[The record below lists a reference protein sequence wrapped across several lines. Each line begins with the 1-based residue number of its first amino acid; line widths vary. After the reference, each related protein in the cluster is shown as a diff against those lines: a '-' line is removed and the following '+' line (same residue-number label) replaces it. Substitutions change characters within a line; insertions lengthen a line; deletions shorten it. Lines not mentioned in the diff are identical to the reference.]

1 MAAALQQRT
10 ILPAEPAGGWRV
22 PFGTPPFVPSLSLTT
37 ETSHPLSTPASTNLL
52 PIVSARLKAAQ
63 LEECHFLFYRETVPV
78 GHQWFAGE
86 HDRVEI
92 DTRDMFHNA
101 LNQGATR
108 LIIAHNHPSGNPT
121 PSRIDVQFTSHL
133 CVIGKALGVF
143 AYDHVIFAQDR
154 HFSFRA
160 EGLM

>member
-1 MAAALQQRT
+1 MAEALHQRT
-10 ILPAEPAGGWRV
+10 ILPAEITSGWRV
-22 PFGTPPFVPSLSLTT
+22 PPGTPPFVASLSLVD

-52 PIVSARLKAAQ
+52 PTVAVRLKAAQ
-63 LEECHFLFYRETVPV
+63 LEECHFLFYQDAVPV

-92 DTRDMFHNA
+92 NTRDMFHNA

-108 LIIAHNHPSGNPT
+108 LIMAHNHPSGNPS
-121 PSRIDVQFTSHL
+121 PSRTDVQFTSHL
-133 CVIGKALGVF
+133 CAIGKALGVF
-143 AYDHVIFAQDR
+143 AYDHVIFAKDR